1 MTGIQSTR
9 AAVLP
14 PPTERYSM
22 VGWLYKNLFGTW
34 YNTLLTILS
43 VSLIAFAAR
52 GFLSW
57 IVQEAEW
64 EVIQVNFRLLMVGQ
78 YPEQLLW
85 RVWLCLHML
94 AAVVGLSWGVWVR
107 GRLVPLV
114 LLLSLPLLLAFL
126 PGIEQESRWQ
136 LAALAAITLL
146 GYLAGRLRG
155 SSLRRLVVNL
165 WVLYFILVI
174 LVIRGFAVTDGA
186 FRLVPSNLWGG
197 LLLTFLLTVTGI
209 VFSFPL
215 GVLLALGRRSKLPAV
230 RGICIT
236 YIEVIRGVPLVTILF
251 MAQVMLPFFLS
262 TGTPPDRVL
271 RAIAGIT
278 MFSAAY
284 LAENVRGGL
293 QAIPQGQYEAAY
305 AVGLSGFK
313 TMYFV
318 VLPQALRTVIPVLV
332 GQFISLFKDTTL
344 VAIVGLLELLGI
356 SRSILAQPEYI
367 AQQREVLLFI
377 TAIYWVFSYLMAYVS
392 QRLEISLGVGER

>member
-1 MTGIQSTR
+1 MAKVMSST

-14 PPTERYSM
+14 PPTERYS
-22 VGWLYKNLFGTW
+22 VFGWLYKNLFSTW
-34 YNTLLTILS
+34 YNAILTIISLS
-43 VSLIAFAAR
+43 LVVYAVR
-52 GFLSW
+52 GMLSW
-57 IVQEAEW
+57 LINEAQW

-78 YPEQLLW
+78 YPVDLVW
-85 RVWLCLHML
+85 RVWLCLHLL
-94 AAVVGLSWGVWVR
+94 AAVIGLSWGVWVR
-107 GRLVPLV
+107 SKWIQLFLLVSIPV
-114 LLLSLPLLLAFL
+114 CLSFL
-126 PGIEQESRWQ
+126 PGIDQTVRWH
-136 LAALAAITLL
+136 LLALAAIIL
-146 GYLAGRLRG
+146 GGYFLGRVGGRPLG
-155 SSLRRLVVNL
+155 RLVVNL

-174 LVIRGFAVTDGA
+174 LIIRGFALSEGW
-186 FRLVPSNLWGG
+186 FRIVPSNLWGG

-215 GVLLALGRRSKLPAV
+215 GILLALGRRSRLPAI

-278 MFSAAY
+278 LFSAAY

-293 QAIPQGQYEAAY
+293 QAVPQGQYEAAY

-313 TMYFV
+313 TMVYII
-318 VLPQALRTVIPVLV
+318 LPQALRTVIPVLV

-344 VAIVGLLELLGI
+344 VSIVGLLDLLGI
-356 SRSILAQPEYI
+356 SRSILAQPQYI